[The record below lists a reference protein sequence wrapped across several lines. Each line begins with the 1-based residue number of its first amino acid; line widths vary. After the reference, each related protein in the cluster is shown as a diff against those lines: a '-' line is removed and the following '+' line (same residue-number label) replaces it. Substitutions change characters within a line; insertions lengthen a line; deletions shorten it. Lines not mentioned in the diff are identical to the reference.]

1 MLLLCQFIYYQFFG
15 GLSPNHCV
23 GKIGLQSFF
32 DLAVVFVEIPGSDS
46 HGREEVIAVSLIL
59 TKVDFAIMQIREDH
73 NLSGGFMTV
82 VDNQVAELMVLVR
95 IDWSCRFD
103 FSCGIQL
110 KYVFVDVEY
119 LLLALVNAIRVV
131 QQVVPDFDDVVT
143 KVQVAVDKGV
153 IPGPK
158 P

>member
-1 MLLLCQFIYYQFFG
+1 
-15 GLSPNHCV
+15 
-23 GKIGLQSFF
+23 
-32 DLAVVFVEIPGSDS
+32 
-46 HGREEVIAVSLIL
+46 
-59 TKVDFAIMQIREDH
+59 
-73 NLSGGFMTV
+73 MTV

-158 P
+158 PRFQLILMQLGIVLQFIRHQIIYLEFV